1 MGGYIVNNKLE
12 ILTDGIVE
20 LFEENQNVLAAD
32 ERARKDKVLVNA
44 ILSDEILDGGEVVAV
59 DAIVESP
66 DDIGS
71 GLQGVNRII

>member
-66 DDIGS
+66 DDIRS
-71 GLQGVNRII
+71 GLKGVNRII